1 MIKNYIKVAL
11 RNVGRQKFF
20 AFINITG
27 LAVGISCCLLIITYV
42 TEELSYDNFH
52 PEVEDTYRIALDRKF
67 PDNQFIYARSPMPM
81 GRTLARDLSVV
92 KSYTRIFNQFGS
104 LTFQIDDRFFDER
117 SVLAV
122 DSTFFDFFAVEFV
135 QGDKKTALDLP
146 NSLILTE
153 AMATKYFGAED
164 PLGKQ
169 LTIQNVGEM
178 LVRGVVKPMPTNTH
192 FHFDFL
198 FSLSTVPGLYRNEF
212 WGSYN
217 AHSYIKLEKGTEPK
231 AIEAQIEGVI
241 QTYMEP
247 QIQSILGISWEQYEA
262 AGNDHNYF
270 LQPVADIHLK
280 SNHQWELE
288 ANGNETIVYLFAAIS
303 FFILLIAC
311 INFINLT
318 TARAANRAREVG
330 MRKVLGALKK
340 QLVVQFLTESI
351 LMCLFA
357 TVVAMVLA
365 ILLVPY
371 FNSIAGKTLDIQ
383 GLLEPVFILGMIT
396 FSIILGVVSGLYPAF
411 FLSAF
416 KPVAVLKG
424 KMSGG
429 AKSSWLRNG
438 LVVFQFGISI
448 ILVIGTLVI
457 YQQIKFLNDKPL
469 GFDKDQLIIIERADL
484 LGEQVETF
492 KNILLENPQVLEV
505 SGTNTVPGRQVNGGT
520 FTDVTGNASDRYLMP
535 NIRGDYDLIETMGFE
550 IVEGRA
556 FDPVIVT
563 DSSAI
568 IVNESAVRTFGW
580 QDPIGKQL
588 QPINGPISTV
598 IGVVKDFHFES
609 LHQPIGPVALFAAD
623 LQISNPN
630 LFLAKVS
637 TQNLASTLSRIEHT
651 WDDFVQQRPVEIAFV
666 DQEFGQLYDAEER
679 SGRLFTAFSVLAI
692 VIACLGAFGLAAF
705 LATQRSKEIGV
716 RKVLGAST
724 VSIVGLLSKEFV
736 KLILIANLI
745 AWPVSFLLM
754 RQWLETFAYAIGI
767 NLMVFVLATLASLF
781 IALSTVSFHSIRAA
795 LKNPAETLHQE

>member
-1 MIKNYIKVAL
+1 MIL
-11 RNVGRQKFF
+11 
-20 AFINITG
+20 
-27 LAVGISCCLLIITYV
+27 TYV

-52 PEVEDTYRIALDRKF
+52 PDVEDTYRVALDRKF

-81 GRTLARDLSVV
+81 GKTLARDLSSV
-92 KSYTRIFNQFGS
+92 KSSTRIFNQFGT
-104 LTFQIDDRFFDER
+104 LTFQIADQFFDER
-117 SVLAV
+117 NVLAV
-122 DSTFFDFFAVEFV
+122 DSTFFNFFNVDFIE
-135 QGDKKTALDLP
+135 GDKETALDLP
-146 NSLILTE
+146 NSLIITE
-153 AMATKYFGAED
+153 AMATKYFGAQD

-178 LVRGVVKPMPTNTH
+178 LVRGVVKPMPSNTH

-198 FSLSTVPGLYRNEF
+198 FSLSSMPSLYRNEF

-217 AHSYIKLEKGTEPK
+217 AHNYIKLENGTDPSLVEG
-231 AIEAQIEGVI
+231 QIEGVI
-241 QTYMEP
+241 KAYMEP
-247 QIQSILGISWEQYEA
+247 QIQSILGISWEQYET

-270 LQPVADIHLK
+270 LQSVSDIHLK

-303 FFILLIAC
+303 LFILLIAC

-340 QLVVQFLTESI
+340 QLIVQFLTESVF
-351 LMCLFA
+351 MCLLA
-357 TVVAMVLA
+357 TGVALLMAV
-365 ILLVPY
+365 LLVPY
-371 FNSIAGKTLDIQ
+371 FNEISGKDLNFQ
-383 GLLEPVFILGMIT
+383 GLFEPIFVVGLIV
-396 FSIILGVVSGLYPAF
+396 FSILLGVVSGLYPAF

-424 KMSGG
+424 KMSSG
-429 AKSSWLRNG
+429 AKNSWLRNG
-438 LVVFQFGISI
+438 LVIFQFGISV

-457 YQQIKFLNDKPL
+457 YQQIQFLNDKPL
-469 GFDKDQLIIIERADL
+469 GFDKEQLVIIERADL
-484 LGEQVETF
+484 LGDQVETF
-492 KNILLENPQVLEV
+492 KNILLENSQILEV
-505 SGTNTVPGRQVNGGT
+505 SGANTVPGRQINGGT

-535 NIRGDYDLIETMGFE
+535 NIRGDYDLIETMGFQ

-556 FDPVIVT
+556 FDAAMVS

-580 QDPIGKQL
+580 KNPIGKQL
-588 QPINGPISTV
+588 QPINGPISIV

-609 LHQPIGPVALFAAD
+609 LHQPIGPVALFASD
-623 LQISNPN
+623 IRVSRPS

-637 TQNLASTLSRIEHT
+637 TKNLASTLARMEST
-651 WDDFVQQRPVEIAFV
+651 WDDFVQQRPLQLAFV

-716 RKVLGAST
+716 RKVLGASI

-736 KLILIANLI
+736 KLILVANLI
-745 AWPVSFLLM
+745 AWPIAFFLM

-767 NLMVFVLATLASLF
+767 NIMVFVFATGASLF
-781 IALSTVSFHSIRAA
+781 IALSTVSFHSVRAA

>member
-1 MIKNYIKVAL
+1 MIKNYVKIAL
-11 RNVGRQKFF
+11 RNVARQKFF
-20 AFINITG
+20 ALINITG
-27 LAVGISCCLLIITYV
+27 LAVGISCCLLILTYV
-42 TEELSYDNFH
+42 MEELSYDNFH
-52 PEVEDTYRIALDRKF
+52 PDVENTYRVALDRKF
-67 PDNQFIYARSPMPM
+67 PDNQFVYARSPMPM
-81 GRTLARDLSVV
+81 GRTLARDLSSVNAY
-92 KSYTRIFNQFGS
+92 SRIFNQFGT

-117 SVLAV
+117 NVLAV
-122 DSTFFDFFAVEFV
+122 DSTFFDFFSVEFLN
-135 QGDKKTALDLP
+135 GDKETALDLP
-146 NSLILTE
+146 NSLIITE
-153 AMATKYFGAED
+153 AMATKYFGTQD
-164 PLGKQ
+164 PIGKQ

-178 LVRGVVKPMPTNTH
+178 LVRGVVKPMPSNTH
-192 FHFDFL
+192 FHFDFV
-198 FSLSTVPGLYRNEF
+198 FSLSSMPGLYRNEF

-217 AHSYIKLEKGTEPK
+217 AHSYIKLEKGTKPRDVES
-231 AIEAQIEGVI
+231 QIEEVI
-241 QTYMEP
+241 KTYMEP
-247 QIQSILGISWEQYEA
+247 QIQSILGISWDQYEA

-270 LQPVADIHLK
+270 LQPISEIHLK

-303 FFILLIAC
+303 IFILLIAC

-340 QLVVQFLTESI
+340 QLVIQFLTESVF
-351 LMCLFA
+351 MCLVA
-357 TVVAMVLA
+357 TLIAMGMA
-365 ILLVPY
+365 MLLVPY
-371 FNSIAGKTLDIQ
+371 FNEISGKALNIQ
-383 GLLEPVFILGMIT
+383 GLFEPMFIIGLLVFSVL
-396 FSIILGVVSGLYPAF
+396 LGVVSGLYPAF

-424 KMSGG
+424 KMSSG
-429 AKSSWLRNG
+429 AKNSWLRNG

-457 YQQIKFLNDKPL
+457 YQQIQFLNDKPL
-469 GFDKDQLIIIERADL
+469 GFDKDQLIIVERADL

-492 KNILLENPQVLEV
+492 KNILLENPQILEV
-505 SGTNTVPGRQVNGGT
+505 SGTNTVPGRQINGGT
-520 FTDVTGNASDRYLMP
+520 FTDVTGNASERYLMP

-556 FDPVIVT
+556 FDPAIVT

-609 LHQPIGPVALFAAD
+609 LHQPIGPVALFASD
-623 LQISNPN
+623 LSVNRPN
-630 LFLAKVS
+630 IFLAKVS
-637 TQNLASTLSRIEHT
+637 TQNLASTLARLENT
-651 WDDFVQQRPVEIAFV
+651 WDDFVQQRPLQVAFV
-666 DQEFGQLYDAEER
+666 DQEFGELYDAEER
-679 SGRLFTAFSVLAI
+679 SGSLFTAFSVLAI

-724 VSIVGLLSKEFV
+724 ASIVGLLSKEFV

-745 AWPVSFLLM
+745 AWPIAFFMM

-767 NLMVFVLATLASLF
+767 NLMVFVLATGASLF

-795 LKNPAETLHQE
+795 LKNPADTLHQE

>member
-11 RNVGRQKFF
+11 RNVARQKFF

-27 LAVGISCCLLIITYV
+27 LAVGISCCLLILTYV
-42 TEELSYDNFH
+42 MEELSYDNFH
-52 PEVEDTYRIALDRKF
+52 PDVESTYRVALDRKF

-81 GRTLARDLSVV
+81 GRTLVRDLSTV
-92 KSYTRIFNQFGS
+92 KSSTRIFNQFGT
-104 LTFQIDDRFFDER
+104 LTFQIGDKFFDER
-117 SVLAV
+117 NVLAV
-122 DSTFFDFFAVEFV
+122 DSTFFAFFAVDFIE
-135 QGDKKTALDLP
+135 GDKTTALDLP
-146 NSLILTE
+146 NSLIITE
-153 AMATKYFGAED
+153 AMATKYFGTED

-178 LVRGVVKPMPTNTH
+178 LVRGVVKPMPSNTH

-198 FSLSTVPGLYRNEF
+198 FSLSSMPGLYRNEF

-217 AHSYIKLEKGTEPK
+217 AHNYIKLEKGTGPTLVES
-231 AIEAQIEGVI
+231 QIEEVI
-241 QTYMEP
+241 KTYMEP
-247 QIQSILGISWEQYEA
+247 QIQNILGISWAQYEA

-270 LQPVADIHLK
+270 LQPVSDIHLK

-340 QLVVQFLTESI
+340 QLVVQFLTESVF
-351 LMCLFA
+351 MCLFA
-357 TVVAMVLA
+357 TVVAMILA

-371 FNSIAGKTLDIQ
+371 FNDISGKALNVQ
-383 GLLEPVFILGMIT
+383 GLLEPIFIVGLVV

-424 KMSGG
+424 KMSSG
-429 AKSSWLRNG
+429 AKNSWLRNG

-457 YQQIKFLNDKPL
+457 YQQIQFLNDKPL

-484 LGEQVETF
+484 LGEQAETF
-492 KNILLENPQVLEV
+492 KNILLDNPQVLEV
-505 SGTNTVPGRQVNGGT
+505 SGTNTVPGRQINGGT

-550 IVEGRA
+550 VVEGRA
-556 FDPVIVT
+556 FDPAIVS

-609 LHQPIGPVALFAAD
+609 LHQPIGPVALFASD
-623 LQISNPN
+623 IRVGRPN
-630 LFLAKVS
+630 IFLAKVS
-637 TQNLASTLSRIEHT
+637 TQNLASTLARVESS
-651 WDDFVQQRPVEIAFV
+651 WDDFVQQRPFDVAFV

-724 VSIVGLLSKEFV
+724 SSIVGLLSKEFV
-736 KLILIANLI
+736 KLILVANLI
-745 AWPVSFLLM
+745 AWPVAFFLM

>member
-11 RNVGRQKFF
+11 RNIARQKFF

-27 LAVGISCCLLIITYV
+27 LAVGISCCLLILTYV
-42 TEELSYDNFH
+42 MEELNYDNFH
-52 PEVEDTYRIALDRKF
+52 PEVEDTYRVALDRKF
-67 PDNQFIYARSPMPM
+67 PDNKFIYARSPMPM
-81 GRTLARDLSVV
+81 GITLGRDLSSV
-92 KSYTRIFNQFGS
+92 KSSTRIFNEFGT
-104 LTFQIDDRFFDER
+104 LTFQIGDRYFDER

-122 DSTFFDFFAVEFV
+122 DSTFFDFFAVDFV
-135 QGDKKTALDLP
+135 DGDKESALDLP
-146 NSLILTE
+146 NSLIITE
-153 AMATKYFGAED
+153 AMATKYFGTED

-178 LVRGVVKPMPTNTH
+178 LVRGVVKPMPSNTH

-198 FSLSTVPGLYRNEF
+198 FSLSSMPRLYRNQF

-217 AHSYIKLEKGTEPK
+217 AHSYIKLEKGTDPLLVEQEI
-231 AIEAQIEGVI
+231 AGVI
-241 QTYMEP
+241 KRYMEP
-247 QIQSILGISWEQYEA
+247 QIQSFLGISWEQYEA

-270 LQPVADIHLK
+270 LQPVSDIHLK
-280 SNHQWELE
+280 SNYQFELE

-303 FFILLIAC
+303 LFILLIAC

-340 QLVVQFLTESI
+340 QLVVQFLTESVF
-351 LMCLFA
+351 MCLVA
-357 TVVAMVLA
+357 TSIALLLA
-365 ILLVPY
+365 ALLVPS
-371 FNSIAGKTLDIQ
+371 FNEISGKALNIQ
-383 GLLEPVFILGMIT
+383 GLFEPSFVIGLIV
-396 FSIILGVVSGLYPAF
+396 FSILLGVISGLYPAF

-424 KMSGG
+424 KMSSG
-429 AKSSWLRNG
+429 AKNSWLRNG
-438 LVVFQFGISI
+438 LVVFQFGISV

-457 YQQIKFLNDKPL
+457 YQQIQFLNDKPL
-469 GFDKDQLIIIERADL
+469 GFDKDQLIIVERADL
-484 LGEQVETF
+484 LGDQVETF
-492 KNILLENPQVLEV
+492 KNILLENPQILEV
-505 SGTNTVPGRQVNGGT
+505 SGANTVPGRQINGGT

-556 FDPVIVT
+556 FDAAIVS
-563 DSSAI
+563 DSTAI

-609 LHQPIGPVALFAAD
+609 LHQQIGPVALFASD
-623 LQISNPN
+623 LRVRGPN
-630 LFLAKVS
+630 LFLAKIS
-637 TQNLASTLSRIEHT
+637 TQNLASTLARLERT
-651 WDDFVQQRPVEIAFV
+651 WDDFVQQRPLEVAFV

-724 VSIVGLLSKEFV
+724 ASIVGLLSKEFV
-736 KLILIANLI
+736 KLILLANLI
-745 AWPVSFLLM
+745 AWPVAFFLM
-754 RQWLETFAYAIGI
+754 QQWLETFAYAIGI
-767 NLMVFVLATLASLF
+767 NIMVFVMATGASLL